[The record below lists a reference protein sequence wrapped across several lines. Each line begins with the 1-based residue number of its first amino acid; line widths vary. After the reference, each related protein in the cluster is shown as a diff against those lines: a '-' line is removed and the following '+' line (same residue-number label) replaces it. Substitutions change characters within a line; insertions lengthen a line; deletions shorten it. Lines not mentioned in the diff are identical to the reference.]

1 MKKLIYGAGLVLAFT
16 FSNCTQQRQVQR
28 VNPNQVID
36 LSGRWNDTDSKLV
49 AEEMI
54 KDVLDRPW
62 RMNFENKFGK
72 KPTVIIGQVKNKT
85 SEHIDAT
92 NFIKNMERSFINSGT
107 VSLVQSG
114 DARVEA
120 RDERND
126 QQTFASE
133 ETRKKWGK
141 EKGADFILSGV
152 ITSIVDEYKNQKVVS
167 YQVNLELT
175 DLETNEKV
183 WLGEKQIKKFVK
195 N

>member
-1 MKKLIYGAGLVLAFT
+1 MKKLIYVAGLLLVFT
-16 FSNCTQQRQVQR
+16 FSNCTQHRQVQR
-28 VNPNQVID
+28 IDPNQVVD

-107 VSLVQSG
+107 VSVVQSG

-167 YQVNLELT
+167 YQINLELT